1 MKLAAIGLATAL
13 ALAGTAA
20 LAKGGSAGREK
31 SCNSSSSPCRVTA
44 GSSGASS
51 NSAGSAAAG
60 ANSSA
65 NPSGN
70 SLINTSPSGQTL
82 GGGS

>member
-20 LAKGGSAGREK
+20 LAKGGSASRER
-31 SCNSSSSPCRVTA
+31 SCDSKTSPCRVTA
-44 GSSGASS
+44 GPSGTSIS
-51 NSAGSAAAG
+51 NNAGSAAAG
-60 ANSSA
+60 ANSFY

-70 SLINTSPSGQTL
+70 GFINTSPSG
-82 GGGS
+82 GPR